1 MSYEDLKKHI
11 LEQEDSH
18 KSNREIP
25 VGNGK
30 IETAPNYDA
39 ETAFGSSS
47 NDSTAKELKKQIL
60 KQDDRRAPNHVLI
73 PTGEIN
79 PAPNYDRE
87 NAFGKDGM

>member
-18 KSNREIP
+18 KSNCEIP

-47 NDSTAKELKKQIL
+47 NDSTAEELKKQIIL
-60 KQDDRRAPNHVLI
+60 LYMARLLI
-73 PTGEIN
+73 
-79 PAPNYDRE
+79 
-87 NAFGKDGM
+87 